1 MMANKSVEQQFEPQK
16 TKEIL
21 LRRLVVAIPL
31 MTAFTVFIAYIILF
45 YIFSYKLKDV
55 GLGYVKQYYIESQK
69 DERKSIIKNFQ
80 GLINDEINQAA
91 KNTHAKNRKSA
102 RKSLKSLILN
112 QINDTKYSKNGYIF
126 AIAYNGITLANPKKS
141 LIGKNNWNLTVG
153 GEKIVQKLIKAARQN
168 PSGAFV
174 GYTGSSKPSTGL
186 PAKKISY
193 VAAIPKLKW
202 IIGSGFY
209 IDDINA
215 FVVKEER
222 IINGMIKDSL
232 TKIAYFM
239 IAIILLVFI
248 SSIFLSK
255 ILKDIFMKYSNNILR
270 QNKLL
275 EQKVRER
282 TDKLNALNRK
292 LRAANE
298 RANIMAVTDP
308 LTLLFNRFHMDKQ
321 LNNEIDRFK
330 RTNRS
335 FALIFADIDNFKSI
349 NDKCGHGCGD
359 FILVSIA
366 QIMKKCLRKID
377 TISRWGGEEFLILL
391 PDTDRTGA
399 AAAAEKIRETVENT
413 KFKYK
418 ENFYKI
424 TVTIGVS
431 VYNDAQLSAINIIN
445 RADNAMYS
453 GKLQGKN
460 CVAHS
465 Q

>member
-21 LRRLVVAIPL
+21 LRRLIIVIPL
-31 MTAFTVFIAYIILF
+31 VTVLMVFIAYIILF
-45 YIFSYKLKDV
+45 DIFSYKLKDI
-55 GLGYVKQYYIESQK
+55 GLGYVKKYYIASQK
-69 DERKSIIKNFQ
+69 DEQKSIIKNFR
-80 GLINDEINQAA
+80 GLINNEISQAA
-91 KNTHAKNRKSA
+91 KDTQAKSRKNA
-102 RKSLKSLILN
+102 KKYVESLILK
-112 QINDTKYSKNGYIF
+112 QISDTKYSKDGYIF
-126 AIAYNGITLANPKKS
+126 AIAYNGVTLANPKKS
-141 LIGKNNWNLTVG
+141 LIGKNNWNLTVD

-174 GYTGSSKPSTGL
+174 RYTGSSKPSTGL

-209 IDDINA
+209 LDDINT
-215 FVVKEER
+215 FVIKKER
-222 IINGMIKDSL
+222 IINGIIKNSL

-239 IAIILLVFI
+239 MAVILLVFI
-248 SSIFLSK
+248 SSVFLSK
-255 ILKDIFMKYSNNILR
+255 ILKNIFVKYSNNILR

-275 EQKVRER
+275 EQKVHER
-282 TDKLNALNRK
+282 TDKLNTLNRK
-292 LRAANE
+292 LAAANE

-349 NDKCGHGCGD
+349 NDTCGHGCGD

-391 PDTDRTGA
+391 PDTDRAGA
-399 AAAAEKIRETVENT
+399 AAAAEKIRETVENA
-413 KFKYK
+413 KLKYG

-431 VYNDAQLSAINIIN
+431 VYNDAQLSAINVIN

-460 CVAHS
+460 CVIHS
-465 Q
+465 R